1 MRAVPAR
8 ITPAATARLLAA
20 LLACL
25 VLGVP
30 AGAAAQQG
38 GAPSANELWRHYPLA
53 SKSSAAASPPA
64 STAPRPAAAAPTPTP
79 AVATPRR
86 DDGGSSSAALLGT
99 LTLLILT
106 ATAFLV
112 LQRRRARAPVTEP
125 AQQTPR
131 LQRRRARAP
140 VTEPAQQPPRRR
152 PAGAV
157 SLFDDLPED
166 VPVTDAEPP
175 PGTPREPEAT
185 RPPDPDVPWTAEI
198 GWERAPGRCRFF
210 VVAAIGEYDKRELL
224 ARSAWLGW
232 PPSARA
238 PVSAL
243 AEAVAD
249 LEQALLGAGWEPLH
263 RGDAWYA
270 KRFSWTPALA
280 EPLGPIIDLPTSA
293 DDVELEPFAA
303 PRRFVRAPEWP
314 DGSDRRWRCEIRW
327 DTDSKQARFRAVAL
341 APDDGG
347 DRTVGHS
354 VPVSSPFTGDEAV
367 SSLEQALLA
376 AGWERAGRG
385 AEWYAQ
391 RFVWRGDGAPPER
404 TEPALSEGTPP
415 A

>member
-1 MRAVPAR
+1 MRAVPASR

-30 AGAAAQQG
+30 AGAAGQQG

-53 SKSSAAASPPA
+53 PKGSAAAATA
-64 STAPRPAAAAPTPTP
+64 STAPRPAAAAPTP
-79 AVATPRR
+79 AVATPRPAR
-86 DDGGSSSAALLGT
+86 DDGGSSSAALLGA

-106 ATAFLV
+106 ATAFLA
-112 LQRRRARAPVTEP
+112 LQRRRARAPGTEP
-125 AQQTPR
+125 AQQT
-131 LQRRRARAP
+131 
-140 VTEPAQQPPRRR
+140 PRRR

-157 SLFDDLPED
+157 SLFYDPPED

-175 PGTPREPEAT
+175 PRTPREPEAT

-198 GWERAPGRCRFF
+198 GWERAPGRCRFV
-210 VVAAIGEYDKRELL
+210 VVAAIGEYDEREPL

-232 PPSARA
+232 PPSARS

-243 AEAVAD
+243 AEAVAE

-314 DGSDRRWRCEIRW
+314 DGTDGRWRCEIRW
-327 DTDSKQARFRAVAL
+327 DAASKHARFRAVAL

-354 VPVSSPFTGDEAV
+354 ASVSSPFTGDEAV

>member
-1 MRAVPAR
+1 MRAVPAPR
-8 ITPAATARLLAA
+8 TTRAATARLLAA

-30 AGAAAQQG
+30 AGAAQQG
-38 GAPSANELWRHYPLA
+38 GAPSADELWRHYPLA
-53 SKSSAAASPPA
+53 PKRSA
-64 STAPRPAAAAPTPTP
+64 STAPRPAAAAPTPMP
-79 AVATPRR
+79 AVATPRPAR
-86 DDGGSSSAALLGT
+86 DDGGSSTAALLGA

-106 ATAFLV
+106 ATAFLA
-112 LQRRRARAPVTEP
+112 LQRRRARAP
-125 AQQTPR
+125 A
-131 LQRRRARAP
+131 
-140 VTEPAQQPPRRR
+140 TEPAQQPPRRR
-152 PAGAV
+152 PEPAQQTPRRRPAGAV
-157 SLFDDLPED
+157 SLFYDPPED

-175 PGTPREPEAT
+175 PRTRREPEAM

-198 GWERAPGRCRFF
+198 GWERGPGRCRFI
-210 VVAAIGEYDKRELL
+210 VVAAIGEYDEREPL

-232 PPSARA
+232 PPSARS

-243 AEAVAD
+243 AEAVAE
-249 LEQALLGAGWEPLH
+249 LEQALLSAGWEPLH

-293 DDVELEPFAA
+293 DNAELEPFAA

-314 DGSDRRWRCEIRW
+314 DGTDRRWRCEIRW
-327 DTDSKQARFRAVAL
+327 DAASTHARFRAVAL
-341 APDDGG
+341 APDGG

-354 VPVSSPFTGDEAV
+354 ASVSSPFTGDEAV
-367 SSLEQALLA
+367 SSLERALLA